1 MFHLSVFPEN
11 TLDTLVLACFI
22 FACFLITM
30 QEIDTTAEVY
40 LEPIQTYMIEIFCK
54 NKQLLAHNWNKSP
67 IIENWQ
73 DSKYTSQLQRF

>member
-54 NKQLLAHNWNKSP
+54 NKQLLVHNSNKSS
-67 IIENWQ
+67 IIEDWH
-73 DSKYTSQLQRF
+73 DSKYAY